1 VEEAAVSLIV
11 VGSVVGGIALP
22 LVVASFVW
30 ERRRVV
36 LDKKDSTALSERSG
50 AHGRPYRGIIVPLH
64 YPMTALSV
72 EFAEE
77 SGRQVR
83 ADVRD
88 FITQY
93 GGNHMILNYGEM
105 TAASGVLRTQL
116 KAGTYDIHFS
126 STDDQDRK
134 VSFRLTGVE
143 RTLHLEKYREVAL
156 ATVTIGIVLLAQGI
170 ALAAT

>member
-1 VEEAAVSLIV
+1 MAA
-11 VGSVVGGIALP
+11 P
-22 LVVASFVW
+22 LVAASFLW

-36 LDKKDSTALSERSG
+36 VDRQSSTALSERSG

-64 YPMTALSV
+64 YPVTTLSV

-77 SGRQVR
+77 SGGEVK
-83 ADVRD
+83 ADIRD
-88 FITQY
+88 FIAGY
-93 GGNHMILNYGEM
+93 GGNHMIFNYVGI
-105 TAASGVLRTQL
+105 TAASGVLQTQL

-134 VSFRLTGVE
+134 VRFHVTGVE

-156 ATVTIGIVLLAQGI
+156 ATVTIGVVLLAQGL
-170 ALAAT
+170 ALAVS